1 MTCRYYIA
9 SPDYLQAE
17 ALLGP
22 EAALERVGSGSD
34 GRRALLDTLALTPDL
49 LLLDAALPG
58 LDGLA
63 LLCRLQ
69 KETITPPRV
78 LFLARTPE
86 SAAASEILRERA
98 DARLAWPGQ
107 ADALLPAALSA
118 ARASVPLLARPHEG
132 LRLSLAD
139 ALLDR
144 LEVPETLKGRRYMQY
159 AAAQAAAAPQ
169 LLLSCQQ
176 ALYPLLARRFCA
188 GIPAV
193 EKAIRTAVEHTWLRG
208 DLNAIQALFGFS
220 VDAERGKP
228 TNKEF
233 ISMLAEH
240 VRRKAARQWIG
251 GAADDEYFSG

>member
-34 GRRALLDTLALTPDL
+34 GHRALLDTLALTPDL

-107 ADALLPAALSA
+107 ADALLLQA
-118 ARASVPLLARPHEG
+118 G
-132 LRLSLAD
+132 D
-139 ALLDR
+139 A
-144 LEVPETLKGRRYMQY
+144 
-159 AAAQAAAAPQ
+159 Q
-169 LLLSCQQ
+169 LLLRRRPAGCTLGPSMIGLE
-176 ALYPLLARRFCA
+176 ASSVNKLYDRFSQSPDYKEAGVLRDTDFDARRLFQMYDPS
-188 GIPAV
+188 GNVV
-193 EKAIRTAVEHTWLRG
+193 EIYAYLR
-208 DLNAIQALFGFS
+208 N
-220 VDAERGKP
+220 
-228 TNKEF
+228 
-233 ISMLAEH
+233 
-240 VRRKAARQWIG
+240 VREEILMH
-251 GAADDEYFSG
+251 

>member
-34 GRRALLDTLALTPDL
+34 GHRALLDTLALTPDL

-139 ALLDR
+139 ALIDR
-144 LEVPETLKGRRYMQY
+144 LGVPETLKGRRYMQY

-176 ALYPLLARRFCA
+176 ALYPLLARRFC
-188 GIPAV
+188 
-193 EKAIRTAVEHTWLRG
+193 
-208 DLNAIQALFGFS
+208 Q
-220 VDAERGKP
+220 
-228 TNKEF
+228 
-233 ISMLAEH
+233 
-240 VRRKAARQWIG
+240 
-251 GAADDEYFSG
+251 